1 LAAIWDS
8 VGQVVKVGSDPLEE
22 EEEEDSVNRVVA
34 AEDLD

>member
-22 EEEEDSVNRVVA
+22 EEEDSVNRVVA